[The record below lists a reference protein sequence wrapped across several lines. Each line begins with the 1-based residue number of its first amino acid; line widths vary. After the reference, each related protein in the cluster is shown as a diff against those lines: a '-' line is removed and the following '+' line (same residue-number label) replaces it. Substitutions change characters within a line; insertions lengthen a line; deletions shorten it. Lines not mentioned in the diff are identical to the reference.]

1 MFRSLWRRLVSSDFK
16 RNSLTLSGG
25 VAVAQVIPLIFYPLL
40 GRIFTVAEF
49 GLLASLTSIISV
61 LTVVGSGRYE
71 NGVLVAPTKEEAAH
85 VAVLSVVLSLI
96 VMMLS
101 WLVMRFLLQDALVQW
116 LHEPQLSR
124 WLFVCPLASVCII
137 VFNVYNEWCVREK
150 YFRALAVNKMVN
162 AGATTLSK
170 VFLGF
175 VHLVSQGLVVGD
187 LFGRFVS
194 AVGCVIR
201 AWMKDGSTF
210 AKVRLAGLWRCLIK
224 YKDFPIY
231 TMPGQLF
238 NAVGQSAPVLLIAF
252 LFDSETVGLF
262 SMATMVFVLP
272 ITVIGNTL
280 RDVYR
285 QRANEEYVATGQ
297 CVASFRKL
305 LLFLVSLGGGGL
317 LLLVWFL
324 PWLMCL
330 ILGPQWREAGY
341 YAQILAP
348 TMVLSFI
355 AGPLSGVFIIT
366 NKLRAFFVWQL
377 VYMLLSI
384 FPLWLGAVCFHSVE
398 AAIVCYAIGMA
409 IVYLS
414 SIAMT
419 YRFAKGN
426 KRIRETV

>member
-1 MFRSLWRRLVSSDFK
+1 MSRFFLGRLASSDFK

-25 VAVAQVIPLIFYPLL
+25 VAVAQVIPLLFYPLL
-40 GRIFTVAEF
+40 SRIFTVSEF
-49 GLLASLTSIISV
+49 GLLAALTSIITV
-61 LTVVGSGRYE
+61 LSVVGSGRYE
-71 NGVLVAPTKEEAAH
+71 NGILVAPDKQEAAH
-85 VAVLSVVLSLI
+85 VAVLSVVLSL
-96 VMMLS
+96 VTMTLS
-101 WLVMRFLLQDALVQW
+101 WLVMRYLLMDHLVAW

-150 YFRALAVNKMVN
+150 YFHALAVNKMVN

-175 VHLVSQGLVVGD
+175 VHLVSQGLVIGD
-187 LFGRFVS
+187 LLGRFIS

-201 AWMKDGSTF
+201 AWVKDGSTF
-210 AKVRLAGLWRCLIK
+210 SKVRMNGLRHCLVK
-224 YKDFPIY
+224 YKDFPLY

-238 NAVGQSAPVLLIAF
+238 NAVGQSAPVLLLALF
-252 LFDSETVGLF
+252 FDSATVGLY

-272 ITVIGNTL
+272 ITIIGNTL

-297 CVASFRKL
+297 CVVSFRKL
-305 LLFLVSLGGGGL
+305 LLFLVALGGSGL
-317 LLLVWFL
+317 MLLVWFL
-324 PWLMCL
+324 PWLMSL
-330 ILGPQWREAGY
+330 VLGPQWREAGH

-366 NKLRAFFVWQL
+366 NKLRAFVVWQL
-377 VYMLLSI
+377 LYMLLSI
-384 FPLWLGAVCFHSVE
+384 VPICLGAVCFHSIVP
-398 AAIVCYAIGMA
+398 AITCHAVGMA
-409 IVYLS
+409 VVYLT
-414 SIAMT
+414 SIVMT
-419 YRFAKGN
+419 YRFAKGD
-426 KRIRETV
+426 KKIQV